1 MSTTSRCRRLK
12 RSHTMTKLLENIVGW
27 LSTNPQSQLEQF
39 INSKNP
45 TNAAEIDYW
54 TREYQEAQYWGRGL

>member
-1 MSTTSRCRRLK
+1 
-12 RSHTMTKLLENIVGW
+12 MTKLLENIVGW